1 MKTTLSS
8 LFSLC
13 AASAALAANVDHL
26 ANVSNVSFTQNAGQD
41 VIVTYDLANNGEP
54 AFVTLDVLTNGVPLP
69 VSAVQS
75 LSGDVSTSLTD
86 FVADGTGK
94 QIVWKA
100 RTDWK
105 GNLTSNATVVVS
117 AHYTNHLEGVYL
129 RVDVTGGTAAE
140 SWPYHFGSVA
150 PDVTSKAFLQDELW
164 LKCVPAGTFLMGSPA
179 DEKGRNLYSSN
190 DETQH
195 EVTLTKPFF
204 IGVTT
209 LTRQQWTN
217 MGGTMGNGVP
227 LEGYESCPAVNLRYS
242 LGSEN
247 GTRLDTMVATL
258 NEKTELSGFGLP
270 TEAQWEYACRADTQ
284 GVWADGSPW
293 EPSVTAETPTK
304 SENLALL
311 GWYSE
316 NSAVSGTKVVHEV
329 ATKSPNAWGLYDF
342 HGNVWEFVRD
352 KYAVY
357 PTIPQTD
364 PFIDPGY
371 PVTDEITIVRRGG
384 SKDTNASGC
393 RAAVRNTGIK
403 AYQTNTTTG
412 ARLVFEF

>member
-1 MKTTLSS
+1 M
-8 LFSLC
+8 
-13 AASAALAANVDHL
+13 
-26 ANVSNVSFTQNAGQD
+26 
-41 VIVTYDLANNGEP
+41 IVTYDLANNGQP

-69 VSAVQS
+69 VAAVQT

-86 FVADGTGK
+86 FIADGPGK

-129 RVDVTGGTAAE
+129 RIDVTGGTSAE
-140 SWPYHFGSVA
+140 SWPHHFGSVE
-150 PDVTSKAFLQDELW
+150 PDVTSTAFLWDELW
-164 LKCVPAGTFLMGSPA
+164 LKCVPAGTFHMGSP
-179 DEKGRNLYSSN
+179 ENELGRKVYESN

-195 EVTLTKPFF
+195 QVTITKPFF
-204 IGVTT
+204 IGVTP
-209 LTRQQWTN
+209 LTRKQWTN
-217 MGGTMGNGVP
+217 MGGTMGTGTSLLPV
-227 LEGYESCPAVNLRYS
+227 EGYESCPAGNLRYS
-242 LGSEN
+242 FGSKN

-258 NEKTELSGFGLP
+258 NEKTGLSGFGLP

-293 EPSVTAETPTK
+293 EPSITAAKPEK

-311 GWYSE
+311 GWYGG
-316 NSAVSGTKVVHEV
+316 NSTVSGTKVVHDV